1 MNSVLI
7 IDDDKELCTL
17 MKKCVEQENLSAV
30 VAHGGLEGLR
40 LLEENK
46 DTCSLIILDVMMPD
60 MNGFQV
66 LQEIR
71 KKNNVPVLMLTAKSD
86 EEDKVSGLRLGA
98 DDYLTKP
105 FGINELMARV
115 NSLIR
120 RYTTLN
126 PVAGSEAATML
137 LKDMVIDKVNRT
149 VTLQNLPVELTGKEF
164 DLLVFLASNKGRVF
178 TKKQIYTQVWAEEY
192 AFDDS
197 NIMSFIKDALMDI
210 KSGNLNR
217 RVLVRESDMTKQICY
232 DINEIAMSSQSRLI
246 QQKQSEQAYKRLM
259 TSLSHDVKTPLASLV
274 GYLEAVESK
283 MVTGAEQEEYI
294 RVAAE
299 KAHHLK
305 EFVTVLFE
313 WVKLDAG
320 EQIFHFELCDLNE
333 LSRNIMADW
342 VPLLESHDLT
352 YEIEIPETEYMT
364 RVDSTAYTRILNNLL
379 QNILTHSV
387 ASQVSLTVTET
398 EQQAKIVVADNGKG
412 ISVSDLPHIFERMYQ
427 CDHSRAAKGNG
438 LGLSIAKELV
448 SVHKGTITAAS
459 IPGAGTTFT
468 IMLPKAL

>member
-1 MNSVLI
+1 MDV
-7 IDDDKELCTL
+7 
-17 MKKCVEQENLSAV
+17 NLY
-30 VAHGGLEGLR
+30 
-40 LLEENK
+40 LL
-46 DTCSLIILDVMMPD
+46 LAL
-60 MNGFQV
+60 
-66 LQEIR
+66 L
-71 KKNNVPVLMLTAKSD
+71 
-86 EEDKVSGLRLGA
+86 
-98 DDYLTKP
+98 
-105 FGINELMARV
+105 
-115 NSLIR
+115 
-120 RYTTLN
+120 
-126 PVAGSEAATML
+126 AT
-137 LKDMVIDKVNRT
+137 
-149 VTLQNLPVELTGKEF
+149 
-164 DLLVFLASNKGRVF
+164 LLVIAYLLTRLHRVRG
-178 TKKQIYTQVWAEEY
+178 QL
-192 AFDDS
+192 S
-197 NIMSFIKDALMDI
+197 LIKDALMDI

-398 EQQAKIVVADNGKG
+398 EQQAKLLLPIMGKG
-412 ISVSDLPHIFERMYQ
+412 FPSLIFPISL
-427 CDHSRAAKGNG
+427 NG
-438 LGLSIAKELV
+438 CINA
-448 SVHKGTITAAS
+448 T
-459 IPGAGTTFT
+459 IPGLPRGTGWDS
-468 IMLPKAL
+468 LLQRNW

>member
-1 MNSVLI
+1 MDV
-7 IDDDKELCTL
+7 
-17 MKKCVEQENLSAV
+17 NLY
-30 VAHGGLEGLR
+30 
-40 LLEENK
+40 LL
-46 DTCSLIILDVMMPD
+46 LAL
-60 MNGFQV
+60 
-66 LQEIR
+66 L
-71 KKNNVPVLMLTAKSD
+71 
-86 EEDKVSGLRLGA
+86 
-98 DDYLTKP
+98 
-105 FGINELMARV
+105 
-115 NSLIR
+115 
-120 RYTTLN
+120 
-126 PVAGSEAATML
+126 AT
-137 LKDMVIDKVNRT
+137 
-149 VTLQNLPVELTGKEF
+149 
-164 DLLVFLASNKGRVF
+164 LLVIAYLLTRLHRVRG
-178 TKKQIYTQVWAEEY
+178 QL
-192 AFDDS
+192 S
-197 NIMSFIKDALMDI
+197 LIKDALMDI

-320 EQIFHFELCDLNE
+320 VQNFNFELCDLNE

-412 ISVSDLPHIFERMYQ
+412 ISISDLPHIFERMYQ

>member
-1 MNSVLI
+1 MDVNLY
-7 IDDDKELCTL
+7 LLLALLATL
-17 MKKCVEQENLSAV
+17 LVIAYL
-30 VAHGGLEGLR
+30 LTR
-40 LLEENK
+40 LHRVRSQL
-46 DTCSLIILDVMMPD
+46 SLI
-60 MNGFQV
+60 
-66 LQEIR
+66 
-71 KKNNVPVLMLTAKSD
+71 KN
-86 EEDKVSGLRLGA
+86 
-98 DDYLTKP
+98 
-105 FGINELMARV
+105 
-115 NSLIR
+115 
-120 RYTTLN
+120 
-126 PVAGSEAATML
+126 
-137 LKDMVIDKVNRT
+137 
-149 VTLQNLPVELTGKEF
+149 
-164 DLLVFLASNKGRVF
+164 
-178 TKKQIYTQVWAEEY
+178 
-192 AFDDS
+192 
-197 NIMSFIKDALMDI
+197 ALMDI

-412 ISVSDLPHIFERMYQ
+412 ISASDLPHIFERMYQ

-448 SVHKGTITAAS
+448 SVHKGTIKAAS

>member
-1 MNSVLI
+1 MDV
-7 IDDDKELCTL
+7 
-17 MKKCVEQENLSAV
+17 NLY
-30 VAHGGLEGLR
+30 
-40 LLEENK
+40 LL
-46 DTCSLIILDVMMPD
+46 LAL
-60 MNGFQV
+60 
-66 LQEIR
+66 L
-71 KKNNVPVLMLTAKSD
+71 
-86 EEDKVSGLRLGA
+86 
-98 DDYLTKP
+98 
-105 FGINELMARV
+105 
-115 NSLIR
+115 
-120 RYTTLN
+120 
-126 PVAGSEAATML
+126 AT
-137 LKDMVIDKVNRT
+137 
-149 VTLQNLPVELTGKEF
+149 
-164 DLLVFLASNKGRVF
+164 LLVIAYLLTRLHRVRG
-178 TKKQIYTQVWAEEY
+178 QL
-192 AFDDS
+192 S
-197 NIMSFIKDALMDI
+197 LIKDALMDI

-246 QQKQSEQAYKRLM
+246 QQKQAEQAYKRLM

-283 MVTGAEQEEYI
+283 MVTGAEKEEYI

-412 ISVSDLPHIFERMYQ
+412 ISISDLPHIFERMYQ

>member
-1 MNSVLI
+1 MDV
-7 IDDDKELCTL
+7 
-17 MKKCVEQENLSAV
+17 NLY
-30 VAHGGLEGLR
+30 
-40 LLEENK
+40 LL
-46 DTCSLIILDVMMPD
+46 LAL
-60 MNGFQV
+60 
-66 LQEIR
+66 L
-71 KKNNVPVLMLTAKSD
+71 
-86 EEDKVSGLRLGA
+86 
-98 DDYLTKP
+98 
-105 FGINELMARV
+105 
-115 NSLIR
+115 
-120 RYTTLN
+120 
-126 PVAGSEAATML
+126 AT
-137 LKDMVIDKVNRT
+137 
-149 VTLQNLPVELTGKEF
+149 
-164 DLLVFLASNKGRVF
+164 LLVIAYLLTRLHRVRG
-178 TKKQIYTQVWAEEY
+178 QL
-192 AFDDS
+192 S
-197 NIMSFIKDALMDI
+197 LIKDALMDI

-412 ISVSDLPHIFERMYQ
+412 ISASDLPHIFERMYQ
-427 CDHSRAAKGNG
+427 CDHSRAAKGNV

-448 SVHKGTITAAS
+448 SVQKGTIAAAS